1 MIGFAAGIA
10 LAAALAGCSHAPR
23 SASDCGWH
31 YKGGAGLLGLAAR
44 GLTAKTRTG
53 FQSWRG
59 RFVTEPP
66 SSQRMLVFK
75 HTRLWE
81 NAWDEAADALCF
93 PARQLG
99 CRIDRLTRAA

>member
-1 MIGFAAGIA
+1 M
-10 LAAALAGCSHAPR
+10 LT
-23 SASDCGWH
+23 
-31 YKGGAGLLGLAAR
+31 R

-75 HTRLWE
+75 HTRRAETPDLPALASEWGGSV
-81 NAWDEAADALCF
+81 ADGGRQKSQPNNRRHHGFNPEPNSALSTE
-93 PARQLG
+93 
-99 CRIDRLTRAA
+99 D